1 MGLLLY
7 SMCTKHTF
15 ECGYSC
21 TVCPE
26 NSPLNGSVLGRHA
39 HPESPSLIWVCSH
52 AVCLQMGLFC
62 TVCRSRK
69 STYVWVGFFTVCLEV
84 SPLYGSVL
92 VQHAGLRN
100 STYVWVGVS
109 TGLTS
114 VWVCSCTVCPERST
128 GSCRSTE
135 SARAPRPPLPLLS
148 SCARMMSRP
157 HSSTLTPS
165 KQT

>member
-92 VQHAGLRN
+92 VQ
-100 STYVWVGVS
+100 YVQREAQEVVGPPNRPGRRDLPFLCFPLV
-109 TGLTS
+109 L
-114 VWVCSCTVCPERST
+114 VCCHVLIPQ
-128 GSCRSTE
+128 
-135 SARAPRPPLPLLS
+135 
-148 SCARMMSRP
+148 
-157 HSSTLTPS
+157 H
-165 KQT
+165 